1 VSVTVIQDVAF
12 QRAFRRVPKDDLPQ
26 VLSIRNQIVADAP
39 NLPALVDT
47 LSVEALP
54 DVRYT
59 RHVPLTPWVIEYAWS
74 IATQTLVLRTV
85 SAPDPPF

>member
-1 VSVTVIQDVAF
+1 MSVTVVYDVAF
-12 QRAFRRVPKDDLPQ
+12 HRALQAVPREDVPRLLA
-26 VLSIRNQIVADAP
+26 VRNQIVADAP
-39 NLPALVDT
+39 NLPALVDA

-59 RHVPLTPWVIEYAWS
+59 RHVPLTPWVIEYAWR
-74 IATQTLVLRTV
+74 IATQTLLLRTV